1 MSRDTITSL
10 DAANDAVND
19 DKALRVQPPAPNAT
33 RYYWIEDGAWRHA
46 KAGWGRAQ
54 ATNAED
60 VRPKIKRQIE
70 RQDGRDRDDLLT
82 AVPRENVEAEI

>member
-1 MSRDTITSL
+1 MSWETITSL
-10 DAANDAVND
+10 DEANEAVND

-33 RYYWIEDGAWRHA
+33 QYYWIEDNAWRYA
-46 KAGWGRAQ
+46 KAGWDRAQ

-70 RQDGRDRDDLLT
+70 RQDGRERDDLLT
-82 AVPRENVEAEI
+82 SVPRDHVEASI